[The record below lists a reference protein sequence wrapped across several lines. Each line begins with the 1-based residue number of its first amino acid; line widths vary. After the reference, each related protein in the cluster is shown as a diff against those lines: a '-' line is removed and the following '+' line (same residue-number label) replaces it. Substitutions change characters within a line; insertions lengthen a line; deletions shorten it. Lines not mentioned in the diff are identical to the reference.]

1 MRFNQN
7 IGWIEFRLD
16 MRADGA
22 KRVKTLGSRELHI
35 ALLEVARRNIIQ
47 AGIPQNMGKRIVSV
61 PQMRTAHPNDN
72 RKLAFVFPP
81 LGFRWEKKQVF
92 PAPDRPPGVS

>member
-1 MRFNQN
+1 MGDPADEKRDRVDHERSASALPEDSVHMRFNQN

-61 PQMRTAHPNDN
+61 TRA
-72 RKLAFVFPP
+72 K
-81 LGFRWEKKQVF
+81 GFDTFCTVG
-92 PAPDRPPGVS
+92 P